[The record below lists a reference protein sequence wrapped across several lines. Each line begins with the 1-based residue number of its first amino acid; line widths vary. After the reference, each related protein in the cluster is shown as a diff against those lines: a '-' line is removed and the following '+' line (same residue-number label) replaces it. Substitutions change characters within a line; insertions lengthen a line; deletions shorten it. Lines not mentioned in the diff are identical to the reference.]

1 MLPVF
6 PSQKAFV
13 LVFGGGE
20 VPSDAEGFT
29 FTPTDSPANFPED
42 PQSHPQILL

>member
-1 MLPVF
+1 MLPAF

-13 LVFGGGE
+13 LVFREGE
-20 VPSDAEGFT
+20 VPSDAEG

-42 PQSHPQILL
+42 PQSYPQILL